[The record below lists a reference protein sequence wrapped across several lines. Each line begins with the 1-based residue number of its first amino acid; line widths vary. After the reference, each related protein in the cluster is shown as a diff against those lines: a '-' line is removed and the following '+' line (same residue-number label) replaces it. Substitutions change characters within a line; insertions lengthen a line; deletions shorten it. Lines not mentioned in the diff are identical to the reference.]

1 MLRVI
6 PITGALAAAMLAA
19 APGALA
25 GQEPGRSPWPN
36 VGRDTGTTA
45 ALADTAFIRQV
56 IRGNL
61 TEVGLSRLAD
71 SRAADSAVEE
81 FAERMISDHESMNQQ
96 WGTVAR
102 NNRMRAEVTLGRAK
116 EPAIERL
123 EDLSG
128 AAFDQAYMGEMI
140 RRHEQDLVAFQRMAT
155 SARSAEVR
163 QLSNS
168 GASSIREHL
177 ALARQVGSRVGV
189 SATAARTGGVITP
202 APAPS
207 DDDRSRTT
215 AGSTT
220 RDERDTRDD
229 RNARGTLQA
238 EDRAFVQNVLQD
250 HLMHLR
256 LADRAQHEARDDETR
271 RFADR
276 LEEDLEDWQERWKAL
291 AERFDVKAPSN
302 LGRLHGQKVE
312 KLERTSKGN
321 FDRTYA
327 AMVAEHLA
335 SIVPYFEKEGQAVR
349 SASVRRL
356 VEEELPV
363 IRQHL
368 ARAQRLQG
376 QASARAEGSDRQ

>member
-6 PITGALAAAMLAA
+6 PITGALVAAMLAT

-25 GQEPGRSPWPN
+25 GQESGRSPWPN

-96 WGTVAR
+96 WGAVAR

-116 EPAIERL
+116 DPAIERL
-123 EDLSG
+123 EGLSG
-128 AAFDQAYMGEMI
+128 AAFDKAYMGEMI
-140 RRHEQDLVAFQRMAT
+140 RRHEQDLVTFQRMAT
-155 SARSAEVR
+155 SAGSAEVR
-163 QLSNS
+163 QLANS

-202 APAPS
+202 TPAPS
-207 DDDRSRTT
+207 NDDRSRTT
-215 AGSTT
+215 AGTT
-220 RDERDTRDD
+220 RDEADD

-238 EDRAFVQNVLQD
+238 QDRAFVQNVLQD

-271 RFADR
+271 QFADR

-291 AERFDVKAPSN
+291 AERFDVKPPSN

-312 KLERTSKGN
+312 KLERASKGN

-327 AMVAEHLA
+327 TMVTEHLA